1 MLSCN
6 DNADPKLATF
16 TGFRCQFMDK
26 ATQEPVA
33 CDKLD
38 TLKKDL
44 TINFSLQA
52 KSEIDEKIYKYDI
65 SLNLDLHRISDSDE
79 DGRETC

>member
-1 MLSCN
+1 
-6 DNADPKLATF
+6 
-16 TGFRCQFMDK
+16 MDK